1 MKIKNWLIKM
11 LENEVEPSAGHI
23 DLKCLDENKREE
35 LFKQFGEG
43 DENLTKFLKTA
54 YEKNAPSLFCC
65 SGHKVQSA
73 YVTLQVTDENI
84 ELLRKIGKVLSKQDV
99 ITNFNDD
106 HIRGKY
112 VNYRSKRVDTKWLD
126 LAAQIMEN
134 PELFDDSNPTIYY
147 HEEFTQS
154 YKPFGFDLKK
164 KILNYL
170 RKKDI
175 KKLEQRK

>member
-1 MKIKNWLIKM
+1 MRYN
-11 LENEVEPSAGHI
+11 
-23 DLKCLDENKREE
+23 
-35 LFKQFGEG
+35 
-43 DENLTKFLKTA
+43 
-54 YEKNAPSLFCC
+54 
-65 SGHKVQSA
+65 
-73 YVTLQVTDENI
+73 NI
-84 ELLRKIGKVLSKQDV
+84 GRVLSKQDV

-112 VNYRSKRVDTKWLD
+112 VDYRSKRVDTKWLD